1 MVLVWELFGREL
13 HIIAA
18 PNLCSTNSST
28 SFSTPTFAGPTAVVY
43 LFGRLCCHTLSPSPT
58 PLARVQCHWST
69 PPTRVGSRRDSDRGP
84 SRPGIWSYSI
94 SRSCTAISSLDKHGS
109 VTLLRHFTSGK
120 LSSYEVRAQCL
131 SLSTFTFYHHTTS
144 HCLFVCGALALF
156 LSSGARALISLPQM
170 PTTNIQLQNMANHD
184 SLIDVKNTPKTDIPA
199 EEPITLTGTRRHHG
213 DDPEMEGL
221 TLYEKKALLVNR
233 ELNSH
238 GMGKYQWYIFFLC
251 GFGYLIDLLYAQAFG
266 LVEPAIQQ
274 EFGFNGMFNSYLL
287 DLLGCA
293 WVCSRF
299 DTDKASGN
307 IFSSFSA
314 GLTAGV

>member
-1 MVLVWELFGREL
+1 
-13 HIIAA
+13 
-18 PNLCSTNSST
+18 
-28 SFSTPTFAGPTAVVY
+28 
-43 LFGRLCCHTLSPSPT
+43 
-58 PLARVQCHWST
+58 
-69 PPTRVGSRRDSDRGP
+69 
-84 SRPGIWSYSI
+84 
-94 SRSCTAISSLDKHGS
+94 
-109 VTLLRHFTSGK
+109 
-120 LSSYEVRAQCL
+120 
-131 SLSTFTFYHHTTS
+131 
-144 HCLFVCGALALF
+144 
-156 LSSGARALISLPQM
+156 M
-170 PTTNIQLQNMANHD
+170 PTTNIQLQNMASHD
-184 SLIDVKNTPKTDIPA
+184 SLIDVKNTPKTDIPT

-293 WVCSRF
+293 WVGFAHVLIQIRLRG
-299 DTDKASGN
+299 T
-307 IFSSFSA
+307 SSLHFRLDLLL
-314 GLTAGV
+314 GYE